1 MERKSR
7 GMRYNKNEYNEGEK
21 FMWKWEA
28 DGHAKAVIVVVHSAY
43 EHHRR
48 YAWLIEKFRV
58 AGFHVITGDLPGHG
72 EESKVKSAH
81 DEYLKQYEK
90 YIKLMIYEATQYN
103 LPLFIL
109 GHGLGATLAMY
120 AVGEFKY
127 EIAGAVLTSP
137 WLHLQHQPS
146 KFAAALKGVSKIAG
160 SFKMHHE
167 MNTKL
172 LSRSYEFYTEMGR
185 DPYYNSNVTIRWYHD
200 VQQFM
205 KAIYQLE
212 NHFKDIPVLM
222 MNGKSDKIIDIQY
235 NRQWLEK
242 QKLSEYAYKEWAN
255 CYHDLFQEPE
265 RDLIYQYTEDF
276 ILNRLRTIGYI
287 V

>member
-1 MERKSR
+1 
-7 GMRYNKNEYNEGEK
+7 
-21 FMWKWEA
+21 
-28 DGHAKAVIVVVHSAY
+28 
-43 EHHRR
+43 
-48 YAWLIEKFRV
+48 
-58 AGFHVITGDLPGHG
+58 
-72 EESKVKSAH
+72 
-81 DEYLKQYEK
+81 
-90 YIKLMIYEATQYN
+90 
-103 LPLFIL
+103 
-109 GHGLGATLAMY
+109 
-120 AVGEFKY
+120 
-127 EIAGAVLTSP
+127 
-137 WLHLQHQPS
+137 
-146 KFAAALKGVSKIAG
+146 
-160 SFKMHHE
+160 
-167 MNTKL
+167 
-172 LSRSYEFYTEMGR
+172 
-185 DPYYNSNVTIRWYHD
+185 
-200 VQQFM
+200 M